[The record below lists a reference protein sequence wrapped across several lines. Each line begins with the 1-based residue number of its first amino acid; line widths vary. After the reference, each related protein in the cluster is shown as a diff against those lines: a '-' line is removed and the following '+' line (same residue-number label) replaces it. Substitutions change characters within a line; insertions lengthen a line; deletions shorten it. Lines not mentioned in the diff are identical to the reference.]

1 MRLVLSLDRPVFIRI
16 LKERGGVN
24 ISWYVTRLEKIMRH
38 MHSRRRRTLR
48 QLKFLGLLPFVC
60 RNLIDLARHA
70 VTAPDGRQ
78 YVVATFDDTRAGN
91 GYVTAVYPQQSG
103 YLTLVRLVVCEYSSE
118 TRQAAAQRHL
128 ELATAIQ
135 QGRLDDYRN
144 RVVYHA

>member
-1 MRLVLSLDRPVFIRI
+1 MVRNPTRENNETHALAQTTHTQAVEIPGAAPIRLQKL
-16 LKERGGVN
+16 
-24 ISWYVTRLEKIMRH
+24 
-38 MHSRRRRTLR
+38 
-48 QLKFLGLLPFVC
+48 
-60 RNLIDLARHA
+60 DLARHA